1 MRSLNYCSSCGREL
15 IPKTLLD
22 GTMEK
27 YCPDCD
33 CVFFDEPSPAVIVA
47 VTNGERMLLARS
59 VGWKHHHWGLVAG
72 HVKSGETAEETAIR
86 EIREEVGLDVSEL
99 EILGTYVIRSRDLL
113 MIGFKAETKGVNIR
127 KSQELEEAEWFRL
140 DEPLPLHPSSISAQI
155 AERIFPDL
163 RLAQPR

>member
-15 IPKTLLD
+15 TLKDLLD
-22 GTMEK
+22 GTKEK

-33 CVFFDEPSPAVIVA
+33 HVYFDEPSPAVIVA
-47 VTNGERMLLARS
+47 VTKGDRILLARS
-59 VGWKHHHWGLVAG
+59 VGWEHHHWGLVAG

-99 EILGTYVIRSRDLL
+99 KILGTYTIRSRDLL
-113 MIGFKAETKGVNIR
+113 MIGFRAETKGTKIR

-140 DEPLPLHPSSISAQI
+140 DEPLPLHHSAISAQI
-155 AERIFPDL
+155 ATRVFPDL
-163 RLAQPR
+163 RLAEPR